1 MKHKVKVQVPVAK
14 RGLFGIKK
22 TIMETR
28 TIEVDSKTYQ
38 KMKQDAKNRPYS
50 IEGMMLYDEIFDE
63 WGDQPLF
70 SGLTGLRR

>member
-28 TIEVDSKTYQ
+28 TIEVDSKTY
-38 KMKQDAKNRPYS
+38 
-50 IEGMMLYDEIFDE
+50 
-63 WGDQPLF
+63 
-70 SGLTGLRR
+70 